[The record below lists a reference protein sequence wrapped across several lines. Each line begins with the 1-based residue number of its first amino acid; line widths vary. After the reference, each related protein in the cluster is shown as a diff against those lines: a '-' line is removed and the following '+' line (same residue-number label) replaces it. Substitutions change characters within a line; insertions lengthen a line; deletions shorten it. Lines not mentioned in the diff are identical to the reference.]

1 LDRGDEGGDGMT
13 QHKWIRVPPTG
24 SAIPRPPSH
33 RERIEAAAA
42 RAGCDARLEERQ
54 WTEDGVMG
62 AFTAYRAA
70 VTLGDNTRYAGGT
83 LSYQA
88 AQSQLAILLCEALAD
103 AVECQKCVKP
113 DGAGGA

>member
-1 LDRGDEGGDGMT
+1 
-13 QHKWIRVPPTG
+13 
-24 SAIPRPPSH
+24 
-33 RERIEAAAA
+33 
-42 RAGCDARLEERQ
+42 
-54 WTEDGVMG
+54 MG